1 MKKFS
6 DFKKPLKKLNED
18 QDMMTGMSKANLP
31 EGNEEEKNDNS
42 EKSEVSESGSVSKF
56 FSKLFE
62 SREMAHIYHL
72 TVNGEPGSHAAH
84 KALQEYYE
92 GILEFIDEMIEVYQ
106 GQYGIIE
113 NYETIDTTETK
124 TKEKIAYFEELVNF
138 VKTEKKCI
146 KPEDSHLL
154 NIVDEAVALI
164 YKTLYKLKYN
174 K

>member
-18 QDMMTGMSKANLP
+18 QDMMTGMPKANLP
-31 EGNEEEKNDNS
+31 EGNEEEKTDNS
-42 EKSEVSESGSVSKF
+42 EKSEVTESGSVSKF

-113 NYETIDTTETK
+113 NYETIDTAETK